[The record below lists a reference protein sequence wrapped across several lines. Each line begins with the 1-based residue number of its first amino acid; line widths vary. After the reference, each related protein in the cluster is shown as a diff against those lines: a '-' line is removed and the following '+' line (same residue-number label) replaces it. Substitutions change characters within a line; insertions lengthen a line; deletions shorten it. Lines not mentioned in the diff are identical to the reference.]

1 VRIARFQEEGRT
13 GWGFVDGDTLI
24 PAAPGDVTV
33 EGALSGGNDGLPSYR
48 ARANGRAIGL
58 DGLRLLAPL
67 ERPSKIIAVGLN
79 YRDHA
84 AESHEPLPTRPLL
97 FAKLPSSIIGDHDPI
112 CLPSQ
117 SDQVD
122 WEVELGVVIGRRAR
136 RVSQADALAHVGGY
150 TIVNDVSARDLQT
163 SDGQWMRAKSFDTFT
178 PMGPWITTTDELGDA
193 SGLGIRL
200 WVNGQLKQS
209 GNTSDLVFGVA
220 ALVSFCSQAFTLEPG
235 DVISSGTPSGVGNA
249 RKPPEYLHE
258 GDALVLEIDGIGRL
272 HNTVRRDAP

>member
-1 VRIARFQEEGRT
+1 VRIARFQEEVRT
-13 GWGFVDGDTLI
+13 GWGFVDGDSVV
-24 PAAPGDVTV
+24 PAATGPVTV
-33 EGALSGGNDGLPSYR
+33 ELALALGIDGLK
-48 ARANGRAIGL
+48 ALHAKANGQAIGL
-58 DGLRLLAPL
+58 DSLRLLAPL

-79 YRDHA
+79 YRKHA
-84 AESHEPLPTRPLL
+84 AESKESLPTRPLL
-97 FAKLPSSIIGDHDPI
+97 FAKLPSSIIGNGDPI

-136 RVSQADALAHVGGY
+136 HVSEADALMYIGGY
-150 TIVNDVSARDLQT
+150 TIINDVSARDLQT

-178 PMGPWITTTDELGDA
+178 PMGPWITTADELGDA

-200 WVNGQLKQS
+200 WLNGQLKQS

-235 DVISSGTPSGVGNA
+235 DVITSGTPAGVGFA
-249 RKPPEYLHE
+249 RTPPEFLHD

-272 HNTVRRDAP
+272 HNAVRRDAE

>member
-1 VRIARFQEEGRT
+1 
-13 GWGFVDGDTLI
+13 
-24 PAAPGDVTV
+24 
-33 EGALSGGNDGLPSYR
+33 
-48 ARANGRAIGL
+48 
-58 DGLRLLAPL
+58 
-67 ERPSKIIAVGLN
+67 
-79 YRDHA
+79 
-84 AESHEPLPTRPLL
+84 
-97 FAKLPSSIIGDHDPI
+97 
-112 CLPSQ
+112 
-117 SDQVD
+117 VD

-220 ALVSFCSQAFTLEPG
+220 ALVSYCSQAFTLEPG